1 MNFVTKCAVGLLSF
15 GALMASALPAI
26 ARPATLIN
34 DSNLRT
40 GPSLTDSISRV
51 LPRGSNVEVLNIRL
65 ANDGYWYYV
74 RSQVQGRAE
83 GWVVSN
89 LAEFEPSQKRYAT
102 LVGERGD
109 TINVRSAP
117 GLDRNI
123 LHYGVPGDLVTVEES
138 SQEFQG
144 YRWHRVKFPSNATG
158 WVREDLL
165 SIWPQGCI
173 ITCPAN

>member
-1 MNFVTKCAVGLLSF
+1 SG
-15 GALMASALPAI
+15 
-26 ARPATLIN
+26 TL
-34 DSNLRT
+34 R
-40 GPSLTDSISRV
+40 
-51 LPRGSNVEVLNIRL
+51 
-65 ANDGYWYYV
+65 
-74 RSQVQGRAE
+74 
-83 GWVVSN
+83 
-89 LAEFEPSQKRYAT
+89 
-102 LVGERGD
+102 ERGD

-173 ITCPAN
+173 ITCPHN